1 VLHRFRLAC
10 LLAVALLGA
19 PAALRAERILLLTS
33 PANPFSAYYAE
44 ILRAEGFP
52 QFAML
57 DLAGLDAAALAE
69 CDLVLLGE
77 LKPLPA
83 QVKLL
88 ADWVAEGGNLI
99 AMRPK
104 APLGELMGLEVQ
116 SPGSSSQRAYFRID
130 NSQPPGAGICGESM
144 QYHGPAARYAPTTAT
159 TVATLYRDA
168 NSAIDHPALTI
179 NAVGPHGGQ
188 AAGFA
193 FDVARSV
200 VLTRQGNPAW
210 SGQERDGT
218 PPIRSDD
225 LFFGAAELD
234 PQPDWVDLDKVA
246 IPQADELQR
255 LLANLIHQLTLD
267 RQPQPRFWYFPKRHK
282 AVVIMT
288 GDHHGCCLATRERF
302 RRYQAQS
309 PAGCSLVDWE
319 CVRATSY
326 VYPGQGQAE
335 LSDAEARAFD
345 EAGFELAVHVN
356 TECKDWTPASLD
368 AAYSQQLAAFAR
380 QFPSLPAPATN
391 RTHCIVWSDCAS
403 QPQIALRHG
412 IRLDTNYYYWPPPW
426 VRDVPGVFTGSALP
440 MRFATPDGRTIDC
453 YQVATQM
460 TDESKQTYPLH
471 ADTLLDRALGPEGYY
486 GAYCANMHT
495 DSAVHPE
502 SDAIVESCRQ
512 RGVPVISAR
521 QMLTWL
527 DGRERAKFT
536 ELDWQD
542 GRLSFRVE
550 AAEGARNLTAMVPTA
565 TGAGRLVGLKCGGEL
580 VEFGRETIKGV
591 EYALFPAASGHYVAT
606 YGAAGE

>member
-1 VLHRFRLAC
+1 MPSRLRLIC
-10 LLAVALLGA
+10 LVAALLLIR
-19 PAALRAERILLLTS
+19 PPSTSAEPILLLTS

-44 ILRAEGFP
+44 ILRTEGFP
-52 QFAML
+52 QFSAL
-57 DLAGLDAAALAE
+57 DLAALDATALAE
-69 CDLVLLGE
+69 CDVVLLGE
-77 LKPLPA
+77 IEPSPA
-83 QVKLL
+83 QAKLL

-104 APLGELMGLEVQ
+104 VPLAELMGVEIQ
-116 SPGSSSQRAYFRID
+116 SPELSSPRPYFRVD
-130 NSQPPGAGICGESM
+130 TSQPPGAGVCGESM
-144 QYHGPAARYAPTTAT
+144 QYHGLATRYAPTTAT
-159 TVATLYRDA
+159 TVAKLYRDA
-168 NSAIDHPALTI
+168 NTATDHPALTI
-179 NAVGPHGGQ
+179 NAVGSRGGQ
-188 AAGFA
+188 AAAFA
-193 FDVARSV
+193 FDVARSI

-210 SGQERDGT
+210 AGQERDGT

-225 LFFGAAELD
+225 LFFGAAKLD
-234 PQPDWVDLDKVA
+234 LQPDWVDLDKVA

-255 LLANLIHQLTLD
+255 LLANLIHHLTLD
-267 RQPQPRFWYFPKRHK
+267 RQPQPRFWYFPNRHK

-309 PAGCSLVDWE
+309 PAGCSLADWE

-326 VYPGQGQAE
+326 VYPGKGQAE

-368 AAYSQQLAAFAR
+368 ATYSQQLAAFNR
-380 QFPSLPAPATN
+380 QFPSLPAPVTN
-391 RTHCIVWSDCAS
+391 RTHCIVWSDYVT
-403 QPQIALRHG
+403 QPQVALRHG

-440 MRFATPDGRTIDC
+440 MRFGLPDGRTIDC

-471 ADTLLDRALGPEGYY
+471 ANTLLDRALGPEGYY

-495 DSAVHPE
+495 DHAVHPE

-527 DGRERAKFT
+527 DGREKAKFAQ
-536 ELDWQD
+536 LNWRD

-550 AAEGARNLTAMVPTA
+550 GAEGARNLTGMVPAGTPS
-565 TGAGRLVGLKCGGEL
+565 GALSTLTRDGKQVA
-580 VEFGRETIKGV
+580 VEREAIKGI
-591 EYALFPAASGHYVAT
+591 EYAFFPATSGQYVAA
-606 YGAAGE
+606 YE